1 MHGFYETTLVT
12 TTEMR
17 RRETRRWRSPKKLQR
32 LWRGKLISSR
42 GLTLIRTHMAIEG
55 LQPPRYGYLRRKLFL
70 VLTGSL
76 IAVTLKWA
84 GMGETVTQYVD
95 ESKAFDDN
103 AVK

>member
-1 MHGFYETTLVT
+1 
-12 TTEMR
+12 
-17 RRETRRWRSPKKLQR
+17 
-32 LWRGKLISSR
+32 
-42 GLTLIRTHMAIEG
+42 MALCLRMTANPLEG